1 MKKLLFITVSALL
14 VCSSCVTKKKYL
26 LAENGRLEAIG
37 RGDALKEELINCKD
51 DNDALSHRVAA
62 LLKDTAQ
69 MGRDIR
75 SYQTMLN
82 SNMGEQDKLNALLNQ
97 KMGELDERERTINEL
112 QDLINAQSARV
123 QALLGSVKEALL
135 GFNSDELT
143 VTEKDGKV
151 YVAMSDKLLFESG
164 SAKVDKR
171 GKEALSKLAEVL
183 NKQND
188 IDVFIEGHTDNKPIN
203 TVQFKD
209 NWDLSVIRAT
219 SVVRILTKDYGVNPL
234 QIQPA
239 GRAEFIP
246 VADNS
251 TAEGRSKNRRTEII
265 LAPKLDKLMQ
275 MLK

>member
-1 MKKLLFITVSALL
+1 MRKLLFITVSALL
-14 VCSSCVTKKKYL
+14 LCSSCVTKKKYL

-37 RGDALKEELINCKD
+37 RGDALQEELVKSKD
-51 DNDALSHRVAA
+51 DNDALNHRIAA
-62 LLKDTAQ
+62 LLKDTAH

-75 SYQTMLN
+75 NYQTMLN
-82 SNMGEQDKLNALLNQ
+82 TNMGEQDKLNSLLKQ
-97 KMGELDERERTINEL
+97 KMDELDERERTINEL
-112 QDLINAQSARV
+112 QDMMNAQAARV
-123 QALLGSVKEALL
+123 QSLLGSVKEALL

-143 VTEKDGKV
+143 VTEKNGKV

-171 GKEALSKLAEVL
+171 GKEALAKLAEVL

-188 IDVFIEGHTDNKPIN
+188 IDVFIEGHTDSKPIN

-219 SVVRILTKDYGVNPL
+219 SVVRILTKDYDVSPL

-239 GRAEFIP
+239 GRAEFMP
-246 VADNS
+246 VADNA

-275 MLK
+275 MLR